1 MIDAVKAHG
10 GKEGDPILVYCWR
23 GGMRSGSTGWLL
35 SLAGFKVS
43 VLDGG
48 YRSYRRWCRATI
60 GEASTPA
67 PSPVVV
73 LGGCTGSG
81 KTEVLHALRRK
92 GEQVLDLEGLANHR
106 GSAFGAVGQP
116 PQPSNET

>member
-1 MIDAVKAHG
+1 MIDAVKSAG
-10 GKEGDPILVYCWR
+10 ATEGDEVLVYCWR

-35 SLAGFKVS
+35 SLCGFKVS
-43 VLDGG
+43 TLEGG
-48 YRSYRRWCRATI
+48 YRSYRRWCRAAI
-60 GEASTPA
+60 GEDGVPPPTR
-67 PSPVVV
+67 VVV

-81 KTEVLHALRRK
+81 KTEVLHVLRAK

-106 GSAFGAVGQP
+106 GSAFGAVGQL